1 MHMQSSDK
9 SKGRKQPKLT
19 DHQREEIAYKIS
31 VLKRLS
37 PHLCKLAC
45 EAVLGL
51 VKSGMAGLVINVPD
65 ARFVSVP
72 VKLIHT
78 TILPAINKGLPPDA
92 RKRLALGVADIL
104 AVLEAYGVLLGSADA
119 DIAEHHSVLLSGAGI
134 MRALEFKPKARVTN
148 RGVRY
153 VH

>member
-37 PHLCKLAC
+37 PHMCKLAC
-45 EAVLGL
+45 EAVLGM
-51 VKSGMAGLVINVPD
+51 VKSGKAGLIINVPD

-78 TILPAINKGLPPDA
+78 TILPALNKALPVDA
-92 RKRLALGVADIL
+92 RKRVALGVADIL
-104 AVLEAYGVLLGSADA
+104 AVLECHGVLLGCADA
-119 DIAEHHSVLLSGAGI
+119 DIQAHHSVLLSGAGI
-134 MRALEFKPKARVTN
+134 IKALEFKPAKAAK
-148 RGVRY
+148 RGGPY